1 MRFSFAR
8 PRLAAL
14 IGALALTSSAAA
26 QTAQPTLREAVE
38 AAWQLSPQARA
49 LASRQAELDAR
60 SRAAGHFLAGPPTV
74 SIAHKSGRGAANGAQ
89 ETEAEISAPLW
100 QPRLRSATASQVD
113 ADRAALA
120 AQTASARL
128 KIAAEARELA
138 AVAALAEAQLELAN
152 RKVSETQALASDT
165 ERRVK
170 AGESARVDS
179 LRAQSALRDA
189 EAAKASAEG
198 ALARAKANWRALTG
212 LLRVASLDE
221 PAVSERVHPLTQA
234 AEALARAARS
244 KLEVSEADRRDP
256 MEVGVAIVRER
267 PGGGAPTE
275 SGVRLSLRVP
285 LGGDIRNGAR
295 IAAARAE
302 LDAAEAELD
311 ASTRQAVSEREAA
324 TAELEAAHRSERLA
338 SERERLA
345 REAQELIAK
354 SHRLGETDLP
364 TRLRA
369 DAERF
374 EAELARARAAI
385 EARRALSKL
394 NQANGA
400 MP

>member
-1 MRFSFAR
+1 MFPFSPR
-8 PRLAAL
+8 PRTAAL
-14 IGALALTSSAAA
+14 VGALALACSVGA
-26 QTAQPTLREAVE
+26 QTAPPTLREAVD
-38 AAWQLSPQARA
+38 AAWALSPQARA

-60 SRAAGHFLAGPPTV
+60 ARAAGNFLAGPPTV
-74 SIAHKSGRGAANGAQ
+74 SLAHKTGRGAASGAQ

-100 QPRLRSATASQVD
+100 QPRLRSATAAQVE
-113 ADRAALA
+113 ADRASLSAQVA
-120 AQTASARL
+120 AARL
-128 KIAAEARELA
+128 KLASDARELA
-138 AVAALAEAQLELAN
+138 AAAALAEVERKLAS
-152 RKVSETQALASDT
+152 RKASEAQALAADT

-170 AGESARVDS
+170 AGESARVDA
-179 LRAQSALRDA
+179 LRASSALREA
-189 EAAKASAEG
+189 ESARAAAEG
-198 ALARAKANWRALTG
+198 ALARSLANWRALTG
-212 LLRVASLDE
+212 LAQPAALDE
-221 PAVSERVHPLTQA
+221 AQGPVGEHPLARA
-234 AEALARAARS
+234 AEAQARAARS
-244 KLEVSEADRRDP
+244 RLEVAEADRRDP
-256 MEVGVAIVRER
+256 MEVGVGVIRER

-275 SGVRLSLRVP
+275 SSVRLSLRVP

-311 ASTRQAVSEREAA
+311 AARRQVGSEREAA
-324 TAELEAAHRSERLA
+324 LAELESARRAERLA
-338 SERERLA
+338 TERERFA
-345 REAQELIAK
+345 RAAQELIAK

-374 EAELARARAAI
+374 EAELARARASI

>member
-1 MRFSFAR
+1 
-8 PRLAAL
+8 LAAL
-14 IGALALTSSAAA
+14 FATLALGCAAHA
-26 QTAQPTLREAVE
+26 QPARPTLREAVDT
-38 AAWQLSPQARA
+38 AWHLSPQARA

-60 SRAAGHFLAGPPTV
+60 ARAAGFFLAGAPTV
-74 SIAHKSGRGAANGAQ
+74 SLAHKAGRGAASGAQ

-100 QPRLRSATASQVD
+100 QPRLRSATASQVE
-113 ADRAALA
+113 ADRAALGAQIA
-120 AQTASARL
+120 AAKL
-128 KIAAEARELA
+128 KLAAEARELA
-138 AVAALAEAQLELAN
+138 AAATLAEAQVELAS
-152 RKVSETQALASDT
+152 RKVSEANAVAADT

-179 LRAQSALRDA
+179 LRAQSALS
-189 EAAKASAEG
+189 EAQSARAAAEG
-198 ALARAKANWRALTG
+198 ALARAIANWRALTG
-212 LLRVASLDE
+212 MPQLASLDE
-221 PAVSERVHPLTQA
+221 APGPESAHPLVLA
-234 AEALARAARS
+234 AEAQARAARS
-244 KLEVSEADRRDP
+244 KLEVTEADRRDP
-256 MEVGVAIVRER
+256 MEVGLGVIRER

-275 SGVRLSLRVP
+275 SAVRLSLRVP
-285 LGGDIRNGAR
+285 LGGDVRNGAR

-311 ASTRQAVSEREAA
+311 AAHRHAGAEREAA
-324 TAELEAAHRSERLA
+324 LAELEAARRSERLA
-338 SERERLA
+338 LDRERFA

>member
-1 MRFSFAR
+1 MLFSLAR
-8 PRLAAL
+8 PRLAAITGL
-14 IGALALTSSAAA
+14 FALAFSADA
-26 QTAQPTLREAVE
+26 QTPRPTLRDSVD
-38 AAWQLSPQARA
+38 AAWSLSPQARA

-60 SRAAGHFLAGPPTV
+60 ARAVGSLLAGPPTV
-74 SIAHKSGRGAANGAQ
+74 SLAHKAGRGNASGAQ

-100 QPRLRSATASQVD
+100 QSQLRSATASQVE

-120 AQTASARL
+120 AQITSGKL

-138 AVAALAEAQLELAN
+138 AAIALAESQLELAS
-152 RKVSETQALASDT
+152 RKMAEAQALASDT
-165 ERRVK
+165 ERRVR
-170 AGESARVDS
+170 AGESARVDA
-179 LRAQSALRDA
+179 LRASSAVREA
-189 EAAKASAEG
+189 ESARAGAEG
-198 ALARAKANWRALTG
+198 ALARALANWRALTG
-212 LLRVASLDE
+212 LPQPAALDE
-221 PAVSERVHPLTQA
+221 AQGPEGAHPLVQA
-234 AEALARAARS
+234 AEAQARAARS
-244 KLEVSEADRRDP
+244 KLAVTEADRRDP
-256 MEVGVAIVRER
+256 MEVGVGVTRER
-267 PGGGAPTE
+267 PGGDGASE
-275 SGVRLSLRVP
+275 SAVRLSLRVP
-285 LGGDIRNGAR
+285 LGGAIRNGAR

-311 ASTRQAVSEREAA
+311 ASRRVATSEREAA
-324 TAELEAAHRSERLA
+324 IAELEAARRSERLA
-338 SERERLA
+338 TERERFA

-394 NQANGA
+394 NQANGS